1 MKPSKEVANNW
12 ALRDPLESACHLGE
26 CTFDIHLAGFWAPVG
41 RKWNARSP
49 CSQRGGEEWVVYSE
63 VIKAF
68 LALKM
73 TEECLELET
82 QWCKSNVVIVFCPE
96 TLEALNILLGSGWSA
111 SEHLTQC
118 REARKRGCYA
128 DCWARWF
135 STGWVVWPQTQALLN
150 ALHPSVTTL
159 PKWERSARTR
169 PRICEGGSFTT
180 WIKSPSVSCFLYF
193 IFPMRCFNLQCCQ
206 LLQYSKVMQLYAYVS
221 IKFFSIMGYHRRLNI
236 VACAIQ

>member
-26 CTFDIHLAGFWAPVG
+26 CTLDIHLAGFWAPVG

-49 CSQRGGEEWVVYSE
+49 RSQRGGEEWVVYSE

-96 TLEALNILLGSGWSA
+96 TLEALNILLGSGRSA

-118 REARKRGCYA
+118 REARKPGCYA

-135 STGWVVWPQTQALLN
+135 STRVSCVTPDSSPFEYASSQCY
-150 ALHPSVTTL
+150 HPSKMV
-159 PKWERSARTR
+159 E
-169 PRICEGGSFTT
+169 
-180 WIKSPSVSCFLYF
+180 VSKNKTPNLWRWVCYNLNQEPFSELLSLFYF
-193 IFPMRCFNLQCCQ
+193 SHEMF
-206 LLQYSKVMQLYAYVS
+206 
-221 IKFFSIMGYHRRLNI
+221 
-236 VACAIQ
+236 